1 MSEPSFDT
9 VSPKRVKGKM
19 RPQSCKAKG
28 RRLQQSCAIALK
40 EAFPFLQGNDVR
52 SISMGAAGDDLILS
66 PAALKVLPY
75 NFEMKNVETLSL
87 WATLEQVLRRY
98 YLQDPGIPTYPC
110 VVLKR
115 NHTDPV
121 GIIPFGHL
129 LNRML
134 GRPEVHPMFSTN
146 NIDLCWQNLAVHCE
160 EWAQSCSVQ
169 CLAKT
174 KFHFWDTWTELKG
187 HHDCPLLLFNRG
199 DQNYTVFAAMP
210 FNFLVQL
217 LSKSYVLNPD
227 LPGLVV
233 GTHGSVLRL

>member
-1 MSEPSFDT
+1 MSEPSFNT
-9 VSPKRVKGKM
+9 ETPKRIKGKM

-28 RRLQQSCAIALK
+28 RRLQQVCATILK
-40 EAFPFLQGNDVR
+40 EAFPFLQGNDIR

-98 YLQDPGIPTYPC
+98 YLQDQGIATYPC

-115 NHTDPV
+115 NHTDAV

-129 LNRML
+129 LNRMI
-134 GRPEVHPMFSTN
+134 GKAEVHHMLSTN
-146 NIDLCWQNLAVHCE
+146 NLDLCWNHLSKHC
-160 EWAQSCSVQ
+160 EWAQSCFVR

-174 KFHFWDTWTELKG
+174 KFHFWNTWTELKT
-187 HHDCPLLLFNRG
+187 HSACPVLLFNRG
-199 DQNYTVFAAMP
+199 DQNYTVFVALP
-210 FNFLVQL
+210 FNFLVNL
-217 LSKSYVLNPD
+217 LAKSYAADPE
-227 LPGLVV
+227 LPGLV
-233 GTHGSVLRL
+233 TGSHSTVFAL